1 MLVKTLSLTFGK
13 LDANLLGSRHNP
25 GPIPLGLRT
34 RPGSFL
40 PLKRLCVSRRASRLG
55 RLGVP
60 VLHGY
65 EREIDT
71 TLTPP
76 GTQYGATQGK
86 AQKGNP
92 LRYAGFATPCKSLQR
107 LMHHS

>member
-1 MLVKTLSLTFGK
+1 MLVRPFRSPL
-13 LDANLLGSRHNP
+13 ANLLGSRHNP

-40 PLKRLCVSRRASRLG
+40 PLKRLCVARRASRLG

-60 VLHGY
+60 VLYGY
-65 EREIDT
+65 ERKIDT

-76 GTQYGATQGK
+76 GTQYSATRSK
-86 AQKGNP
+86 PEKGNP
-92 LRYAGFATPCKSLQR
+92 LRNAGFATPCTPPQR
-107 LMHHS
+107 MTNHS